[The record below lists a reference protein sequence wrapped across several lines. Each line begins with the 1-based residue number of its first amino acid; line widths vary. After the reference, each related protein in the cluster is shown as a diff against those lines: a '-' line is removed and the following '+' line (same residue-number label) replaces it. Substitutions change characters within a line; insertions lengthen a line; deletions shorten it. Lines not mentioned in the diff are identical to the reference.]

1 VAGLIVSLEL
11 KQFQEERERRSL
23 ARAPENLVSDFL
35 PSVTL
40 SHIFISQFTFLPPSA
55 TMAFTASSIDNIL
68 LPPPAKVLKRG
79 TPEIEDAMKKGE
91 VTFSLPPQE
100 LASWLHPQKQQES
113 GAMDVED
120 ASTLASDSNA
130 SMHTDYS
137 NFHDDTSGIQT
148 SLNEEMDEERGNHQ
162 VDEEE
167 ATQTQ
172 KYDDRGNDPR
182 ASCYASASS
191 KVDVA
196 PSNAR
201 KRDIK
206 TMSEQPRTRFRDIIG
221 HGAVKLRLDEILLPL
236 ALPTNLADSILTGIR
251 SSSASILLYGPPG
264 CGKTQLAKA
273 IAGEAQAAF
282 ISVGPSDILSKFVGE
297 SEASIRSMFDKGT

>member
-1 VAGLIVSLEL
+1 M
-11 KQFQEERERRSL
+11 
-23 ARAPENLVSDFL
+23 ARAPEIL
-35 PSVTL
+35 PSDRDGYSSV
-40 SHIFISQFTFLPPSA
+40 QFTLVPHHIPSA
-55 TMAFTASSIDNIL
+55 TMAFEASSIDNIL
-68 LPPPAKVLKRG
+68 LLPPAKVLKRG
-79 TPEIEDAMKKGE
+79 TPEIEDAIKKGE

-100 LASWLHPQKQQES
+100 LASWLHPQKQQEC

-120 ASTLASDSNA
+120 ASTMASDSNG
-130 SMHTDYS
+130 SMHTDYLS
-137 NFHDDTSGIQT
+137 FHNDLSEIQA
-148 SLNEEMDEERGNHQ
+148 SLNEEMHDERGDHQ
-162 VDEEE
+162 VDEE

-172 KYDDRGNDPR
+172 KDDDRRNDSH
-182 ASCYASASS
+182 ASCEMSASS
-191 KVDVA
+191 KVDVT
-196 PSNAR
+196 PSSAR

-206 TMSEQPRTRFRDIIG
+206 AMSEQPRATRFRDIIG

-251 SSSASILLYGPPG
+251 STSASILLYGPPG

>member
-1 VAGLIVSLEL
+1 
-11 KQFQEERERRSL
+11 
-23 ARAPENLVSDFL
+23 
-35 PSVTL
+35 
-40 SHIFISQFTFLPPSA
+40 
-55 TMAFTASSIDNIL
+55 MAFTSTSIDNIL

-100 LASWLHPQKQQES
+100 LASWLHPQKQQKS
-113 GAMDVED
+113 DASMDVED
-120 ASTLASDSNA
+120 ASTMASDSKG
-130 SMHTDYS
+130 SMHTCTDYLS
-137 NFHDDTSGIQT
+137 FHNDMSEIQT
-148 SLNEEMDEERGNHQ
+148 SLNEEMHDDRGDHQ
-162 VDEEE
+162 VDEE
-167 ATQTQ
+167 ATQPQ
-172 KYDDRGNDPR
+172 KGDDSAGNESH
-182 ASCYASASS
+182 ASCDMSASS
-191 KVDVA
+191 KVDIT

-206 TMSEQPRTRFRDIIG
+206 TMPEQARATRFRDIIG

-251 SSSASILLYGPPG
+251 STSASILLYGPPG

-297 SEASIRSMFDKGT
+297 SEASIRSMFDKGTW

>member
-1 VAGLIVSLEL
+1 
-11 KQFQEERERRSL
+11 
-23 ARAPENLVSDFL
+23 
-35 PSVTL
+35 
-40 SHIFISQFTFLPPSA
+40 
-55 TMAFTASSIDNIL
+55 MAFTASSIDDIL

-79 TPEIEDAMKKGE
+79 TPEIEDAMNKGE

-100 LASWLHPQKQQES
+100 LAVWLHPHQEQQEC
-113 GAMDVED
+113 AMDVLVED
-120 ASTLASDSNA
+120 GSIMASDSNG
-130 SMHTDYS
+130 SMHSDYS
-137 NFHDDTSGIQT
+137 NFHDDLSGIQT
-148 SLNEEMDEERGNHQ
+148 SLNKEMGDERRNHQ
-162 VDEEE
+162 VEDEEE

-172 KYDDRGNDPR
+172 RDDDRAGNDPR
-182 ASCYASASS
+182 ASCDTSASS
-191 KVDVA
+191 KADVT

-206 TMSEQPRTRFRDIIG
+206 TMSEQPKTRFRDIIG

-251 SSSASILLYGPPG
+251 SLSASILLYGPPG
-264 CGKTQLAKA
+264 CGKTELAKA

-282 ISVGPSDILSKFVGE
+282 LSVGPSDILSKFVGE